1 MEENNIEEY
10 LESWS
15 TIPGI
20 FLSSR
25 HMFVIESHKSAIK
38 TEKTSKKYKNEILLD
53 FL

>member
-25 HMFVIESHKSAIK
+25 HMFVIESHQKCNQNR
-38 TEKTSKKYKNEILLD
+38 KNE
-53 FL
+53 